1 MNEQQIPVT
10 ETPQPII
17 RWSSDIPTLIDNND
31 RNSKIVIGLDRDGV
45 INKDLGTYVTKPEDF
60 EPIPG
65 SLEAVA
71 QIKRL
76 GFQVVIITNQGG
88 IQKGLMSQADVDRV
102 HQKMFQMLG
111 EAGCAFIEALYYSE
125 SSRKD
130 DMYAKPNTGMFKRC
144 EKEHAE
150 IKFSRG
156 YYVGD
161 KITDLKAAMKIGAKP
176 ILVRTGY
183 GKETEVLLNRFTYK
197 KIKAKTKVYDDL
209 KSFVDTLDQ
218 A

>member
-1 MNEQQIPVT
+1 VNEQQIPVT

-31 RNSKIVIGLDRDGV
+31 RNSKLVIGLDRDGV
-45 INKDLGTYVTKPEDF
+45 INRDLGTYVTTPEDF

-71 QIKRL
+71 RIKKL

-144 EKEHAE
+144 EKEHPS

-161 KITDLKAAMKIGAKP
+161 KITDLKAAMKMGAKP

-183 GKETEVLLNRFTYK
+183 GVESEKLLNRFTYK
-197 KIKAKTKVYDDL
+197 KLKAKTKVYDDL
-209 KSFVDTLDQ
+209 KSFVDSLEVS
-218 A
+218 

>member
-31 RNSKIVIGLDRDGV
+31 RNSKLVIGLDRDGV
-45 INKDLGTYVTKPEDF
+45 INRDLGTYVTTPEDF

-71 QIKRL
+71 RIKKL

-144 EKEHAE
+144 EKEHPS

-161 KITDLKAAMKIGAKP
+161 KITDLKAAMKMGAKP

-183 GKETEVLLNRFTYK
+183 GVESEKLLNRFTYK
-197 KIKAKTKVYDDL
+197 RLKAKTKVYDDL
-209 KSFVDTLDQ
+209 KSFVDSLEVS
-218 A
+218 

>member
-31 RNSKIVIGLDRDGV
+31 RNSKLVIGLDRDGV
-45 INKDLGTYVTKPEDF
+45 INRDLGTYVTTPEDF
-60 EPIPG
+60 DPIPG

-71 QIKRL
+71 RIKKL

-144 EKEHAE
+144 EKEHPS

-161 KITDLKAAMKIGAKP
+161 KITDLKAAMKMGAKP

-183 GKETEVLLNRFTYK
+183 GVESEKLLNRFTYK
-197 KIKAKTKVYDDL
+197 RLKAKTKVYDDL
-209 KSFVDTLDQ
+209 KSFVDSLEVS
-218 A
+218 